1 VLIWHDN
8 NWAEIKM
15 ENSGIELSLYDLN
28 KQIIAQLSEF
38 NDYISASKSIDQLYE
53 IHENQFFM
61 LYGQEISYF
70 TLFEIIDD
78 TKFAEEVFSCL
89 KDIGVIKAID
99 LTENKEA
106 VEIWIMYNNEP
117 TCLYLFPYDRGIIEV
132 GG

>member
-1 VLIWHDN
+1 
-8 NWAEIKM
+8 M

-106 VEIWIMYNNEP
+106 VEIWIMYDNEP